1 MCIEML
7 SGLNERPPAPAPDNW
22 KVGRKALVA
31 AYFDDIW

>member
-1 MCIEML
+1 MCIELL
-7 SGLNERPPAPAPDNW
+7 SGLNERIPAPAPDNW